1 MFIYRDFKSSRYAGT
16 ISELVKKYNT
26 EDEYCWSRLSPD
38 LQERLFDSFLVM
50 NNFFVKFYLYNLI
63 KSHFI
68 MQDKYTFLPGS
79 TKEDYRPAFVR
90 VVKRRM
96 NDIYYRARCK
106 ALAQVPDD
114 CPDCFEEAKRFPP
127 NWCLPDR

>member
-1 MFIYRDFKSSRYAGT
+1 MFIDRDFKTDRCAST
-16 ISELVKKYNT
+16 ISELVKKYNN
-26 EDEYCWSRLSPD
+26 EDSYCWSRLSYD

-50 NNFFVKFYLYNLI
+50 KNYLIKFSLYILI

-68 MQDKYTFLPGS
+68 LQEKYTLLPGL

-106 ALAQVPDD
+106 ALEHVPLD
-114 CPDCFEEAKRFPP
+114 CSDRFEEAKRFPP
-127 NWCLPDR
+127 SWCLPDR